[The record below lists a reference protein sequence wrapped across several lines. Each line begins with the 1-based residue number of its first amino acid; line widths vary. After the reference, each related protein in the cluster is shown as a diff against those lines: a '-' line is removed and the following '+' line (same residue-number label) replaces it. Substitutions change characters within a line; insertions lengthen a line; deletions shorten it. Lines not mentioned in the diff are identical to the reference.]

1 MLFEPHCNGY
11 RILNCIDISDVDLP
25 MQLDEF
31 AGHYDG
37 MSLRGNPGI
46 NVPEAAFNGVTFN
59 KVGKIIKFLLLQK
72 IHACD
77 VRIIFKTILF

>member
-1 MLFEPHCNGY
+1 
-11 RILNCIDISDVDLP
+11 

-46 NVPEAAFNGVTFN
+46 YVPEAAFNGVTFD
-59 KVGKIIKFLLLQK
+59 KVGGKLKFCSCK
-72 IHACD
+72 
-77 VRIIFKTILF
+77 K

>member
-1 MLFEPHCNGY
+1 
-11 RILNCIDISDVDLP
+11 

-46 NVPEAAFNGVTFN
+46 YVPEAAFNGVTFD
-59 KVGKIIKFLLLQK
+59 KVGKIKILFFQK
-72 IHACD
+72 INDCD
-77 VRIIFKTILF
+77 FLV

>member
-1 MLFEPHCNGY
+1 
-11 RILNCIDISDVDLP
+11 

-37 MSLRGNPGI
+37 MSLQSTNPGI